1 MAKPLTMLL
10 KAYWCERWAN
20 EFLDGCLYCNT
31 LSFHRKKDSQEGAVV
46 IPGSNITQ
54 FKIGPHEF
62 KVGPHGLKTVKRVTY
77 RLDIA
82 DYINV
87 FCMYSWAPPFEDSAK
102 KRVILNKETQL
113 GSLRT
118 HEDTY
123 GPYTVL
129 VRDIPEF
136 LRRLSKSVERPES
149 QILSGEG
156 NLVTYKLMDRIP
168 KRDDMED
175 VIQLAF
181 HKDSKFAGEKEY
193 RFAFL
198 LDRDKPG
205 FFRLKIGSIRDIAV
219 LLRTRELY
227 DLIEVNGSKDF

>member
-1 MAKPLTMLL
+1 MMLL
-10 KAYWCERWAN
+10 KAFKKEKWAN
-20 EFLDGCLYCNT
+20 EFLDGCIHCNT
-31 LSFHRKKDSQEGAVV
+31 LSFHRKLDNQEGAVV
-46 IPGSNITQ
+46 IAGSNMTQ
-54 FKIGPHEF
+54 FKIGQHE
-62 KVGPHGLKTVKRVTY
+62 LKSVKCFTFRPN
-77 RLDIA
+77 IA
-82 DYINV
+82 DHINV

-136 LRRLSKSVERPES
+136 FRRLSESVERPES

-219 LLRTRELY
+219 LTRTRELY

>member
-31 LSFHRKKDSQEGAVV
+31 LSFHREKDNQEGAVV
-46 IPGSNITQ
+46 IAGSNITQ
-54 FKIGPHEF
+54 YQF
-62 KVGPHGLKTVKRVTY
+62 KVGPHELKTVKRYTF
-77 RLDIA
+77 RPDIA
-82 DYINV
+82 DHINV

-136 LRRLSKSVERPES
+136 LRRLTTAIKRPES
-149 QILSGEG
+149 QVLSGEG
-156 NLVTYKLMDRIP
+156 NLVKYELMDHIP

-175 VIQLAF
+175 MIQLAF
-181 HKDSKFAGEKEY
+181 HKNPKYAAEKEY
-193 RFAFL
+193 RFAFV

-205 FFRLKIGSIRDIAV
+205 CFRLNIGSIRDIAV

>member
-31 LSFHRKKDSQEGAVV
+31 LSFHREKDNQEGAVV
-46 IPGSNITQ
+46 IAGSNITQ
-54 FKIGPHEF
+54 YQF
-62 KVGPHGLKTVKRVTY
+62 KVGPHELKTVKRYTF
-77 RLDIA
+77 RPDIA
-82 DYINV
+82 DHINV

-129 VRDIPEF
+129 IKNIPEF
-136 LRRLSKSVERPES
+136 LRRLTKSVERPES

-168 KRDDMED
+168 KQDDIEGW
-175 VIQLAF
+175 IRLAF
-181 HKDSKFAGEKEY
+181 HKDSKYAGEKEY

-205 FFRLKIGSIRDIAV
+205 FFRLEIGSIRDIAV
-219 LLRTRELY
+219 LTRTRELY